1 MSQSR
6 SDRAAADQASRRL
19 AQSEFERSVVVVAG
33 AGTGKTALLV
43 SRVVVWCVGPG
54 WDRHAGDEGDRGSVA
69 RRVIERVV
77 AITFTEAAAAEMARK
92 IGTALIDLAGGASP
106 IGWDPEPGL
115 LPDDQDELRARAR
128 ALSEESHRLVV

>member
-1 MSQSR
+1 MTGPS
-6 SDRAAADQASRRL
+6 SDRVAADQVSRRL

-54 WDRHAGDEGDRGSVA
+54 WDRHADGEMDRGSIA
-69 RRVIERVV
+69 RKVIERVV

-92 IGTALIDLAGGASP
+92 IGAALIDLAQGDSP

-115 LPDDQDELRARAR
+115 LPR
-128 ALSEESHRLVV
+128 